1 MNDTAN
7 RARNADILLSR
18 LREFLFYSYREM
30 LEVTSRFG
38 PLQQRQRPIFTMFYD
53 TILQQSVLELG
64 TSIFLLLTST
74 KILPHF
80 MDKQC

>member
-1 MNDTAN
+1 MNDTAS
-7 RARNADILLSR
+7 RARNTDILSSR

-38 PLQQRQRPIFTMFYD
+38 PSQQRQRPIFTMCYD
-53 TILQQSVLELG
+53 MIPQQSVLELG
-64 TSIFLLLTST
+64 TSISLLSTST
-74 KILPHF
+74 KILPPS